1 MPSFKPS
8 VRLSVFSGPSRQVC
22 IFVRSAYFIA
32 LGRARSTVF
41 PNTWIIKPD
50 SFGSEVR
57 TTGLL
62 GSRTPSGLQGPIGT
76 NYRAPSGL
84 WGGQVAGLRQDYR
97 APRVSRTRTPWG
109 KASGFF
115 GARNYQSGIRVPH
128 QDGLEGRLKPLP
140 DLIEDGR
147 AISLHRH
154 HVMSRRT

>member
-1 MPSFKPS
+1 MSSFKPS
-8 VRLSVFSGPSRQVC
+8 VRLWVFSGPSRQVC

-41 PNTWIIKPD
+41 PNTGITKPD
-50 SFGSEVR
+50 SFGLEVR

-62 GSRTPSGLQGPIGT
+62 GCWAAGP
-76 NYRAPSGL
+76 
-84 WGGQVAGLRQDYR
+84 RQDYR

-115 GARNYQSGIRVPH
+115 GALNYQSGIRVPH

-140 DLIEDGR
+140 DLIEDGHT
-147 AISLHRH
+147 ISLHRH
-154 HVMSRRT
+154 HVMSHRTWYLLI